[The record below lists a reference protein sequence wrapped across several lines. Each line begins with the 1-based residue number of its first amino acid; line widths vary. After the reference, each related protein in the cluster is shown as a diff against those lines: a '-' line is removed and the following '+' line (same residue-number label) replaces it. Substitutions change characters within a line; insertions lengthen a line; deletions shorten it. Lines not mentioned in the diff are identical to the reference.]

1 MISPPIHLIYSKVT
15 RRLAGAAKIFNY
27 QLALLL
33 SLIFSITPLE
43 VALEEQNIEPRKRWL
58 KYQEIVPFNR
68 LDPTNNGARPPSNV
82 QIFEDPKLPV
92 YAMHEATIDPSR
104 SLIKG
109 DITQDILQSGAK
121 ILILGD
127 EHQSTKHV
135 TKLLDQYPSQV
146 LTLDSPLPLTRWVQN
161 YLGTL
166 VKDPD
171 GFKVVGFDIGQG
183 ERTGDTYSTQ
193 ILAAALGVE
202 SRVLPI
208 KMHGS
213 SFLKIADSTFLV
225 SRKIMYDNPRY
236 SIVEINHY
244 LQQLGINNPIW
255 SPWMPGEPG
264 GHLDLCVGVVD
275 DKIFVPTMNKAL
287 IEHAQ
292 TSNIELAAQEAL
304 DRISLILRSK
314 GFKVGRLLMPPLI
327 DQKSLALL
335 PYYSPVNW
343 ICLPDRHRP
352 NRHRV
357 IIPVPSD
364 ETFNPTII
372 SHCQDHNRAVLEEQ
386 GIRVDFVET
395 SLPSLG
401 GGFHCV
407 VKKIT
412 IENLLSDMQSDW
424 PRSQPRS
431 AIFT

>member
-1 MISPPIHLIYSKVT
+1 MISRPIRLLCSKVS
-15 RRLAGAAKIFNY
+15 RRLTGAARSFKHQF
-27 QLALLL
+27 AVFL
-33 SLIFSITPLE
+33 SLIFSTTPIE
-43 VALEEQNIEPRKRWL
+43 EALTEHNIETKKRGF
-58 KYQEIVPFNR
+58 KYHEVVPVNR
-68 LDPTNNGARPPSNV
+68 SNSPSDGTFTPNNV
-82 QIFEDPKLPV
+82 QIFANERHPV
-92 YAMHEATIDPSR
+92 YVLHEATIDPSR
-104 SLIKG
+104 SLING
-109 DITQDILQSGAK
+109 DVTQDILQSGAK
-121 ILILGD
+121 ILVLRD

-412 IENLLSDMQSDW
+412 IENLLSDMQSNL
-424 PRSQPRS
+424 PQPQPRS